1 MYRDVHIL
9 KQNVNV
15 LKLEEGGSKR
25 AKVWLWE
32 WWNQV
37 KDRKADET
45 RKVAIAMHYDLRLGL
60 PDITPVMMIEKF
72 FPGRFAKAFRQ
83 G

>member
-1 MYRDVHIL
+1 
-9 KQNVNV
+9 
-15 LKLEEGGSKR
+15 
-25 AKVWLWE
+25 
-32 WWNQV
+32 V